1 MRVLAH
7 RFYSVPANVAADS
20 ITREEPPFGLVHS
33 PPFAQNFEELRGEH
47 DIAIFGTFTLS
58 DSDEH
63 SLAVDIG
70 DLQAD
75 RLRDAQ
81 SGGVAGRQDR
91 AMLDAPHTGQK
102 LQNFF
107 LSQDHRQLLRF
118 FGRWNYFFQV
128 PSPMERDFIEE
139 TKSRYSDDNRAWS
152 ELPFVREINLVR
164 ANLLRSQYLG

>member
-7 RFYSVPANVAADS
+7 RFYSVPADVAADS

-33 PPFAQNFEELRGEH
+33 PPVAQDFEELWGKH
-47 DIAIFGTFTLS
+47 DIAIFGTFTLL
-58 DSDEH
+58 DTDEH
-63 SLAVDIG
+63 SLTVDIG

-102 LQNFF
+102 LQNLF
-107 LSQDHRQLLRF
+107 LSQDNRQRLRF
-118 FGRWNYFFQV
+118 LGRRNYFFLV
-128 PSPMERDFIEE
+128 PIPMERDFVEE
-139 TKSRYSDDNRAWS
+139 AQSRYGFAG
-152 ELPFVREINLVR
+152 P
-164 ANLLRSQYLG
+164 G

>member
-63 SLAVDIG
+63 SLTVDIG
-70 DLQAD
+70 DRFQLK
-75 RLRDAQ
+75 
-81 SGGVAGRQDR
+81 SGR
-91 AMLDAPHTGQK
+91 
-102 LQNFF
+102 
-107 LSQDHRQLLRF
+107 
-118 FGRWNYFFQV
+118 
-128 PSPMERDFIEE
+128 
-139 TKSRYSDDNRAWS
+139 
-152 ELPFVREINLVR
+152 
-164 ANLLRSQYLG
+164 